1 MNNLKEKVA
10 LVTGGGRGIG
20 RAICVEL
27 AKQGANIVT
36 CFSGNEASANET
48 VAICKGYGVEAVAI
62 KTNVANSEEVE
73 KLFEYI
79 KENYGRIDILVNNA
93 GITRDTLIIKM
104 SEDDFDDVIDT
115 NLKGTF
121 LCTKQATKMM
131 ISQRSGKIVNI
142 SSIVGLGGNA
152 GQANYSASKAGVIG
166 FSKSV
171 AKEVGKRG
179 ITVNVVAPGF
189 IETDMTKKLSDNLIK
204 QYEENITMKRLGKPE
219 DVANAVAF
227 LVSEQA
233 NYITGNVICVD
244 GGMAM

>member
-1 MNNLKEKVA
+1 MSNLKGKVA

-20 RAICVEL
+20 RAIGVKL
-27 AKQGANIVT
+27 AKAGAKVII

-48 VAICKGYGVEAVAI
+48 VAMCKEYETEAVAI
-62 KTNVANSEEVE
+62 KANVTDSQEVE

-104 SEDDFDDVIDT
+104 SEEDFEDVIDT

-121 LCTKQATKMM
+121 LCTKQAVKMM
-131 ISQRSGKIVNI
+131 LSQRSGKIVNI

-152 GQANYSASKAGVIG
+152 GQANYAASKAGVIG
-166 FSKSV
+166 FSKSI

-189 IETDMTKKLSDNLIK
+189 IDTDMTKKLPENLIK
-204 QYEENITMKRLGKPE
+204 QYEESITLKRLGKPE

-227 LVSEQA
+227 LVSEEA
-233 NYITGNVICVD
+233 DYITGNVVCVD